1 MPPGS
6 GFTSYWRTA
15 MYLQFFVSGIALARY
30 RTAVI
35 DRVRATSGS
44 WRVALGV
51 GSLLLYTWAWWVP
64 SLGGGHEEFVEM
76 ETVLAG
82 AVGFLVL
89 AIGAP
94 RAGAVLRTQPMQY
107 LGRISFSLYLVH
119 AIVLLA
125 LLHLFAGRVPVGVLL
140 VALWPLAIGLATL
153 GERYIERPSVVLGRR
168 LTRRTVPAR
177 DRVATPFPSA
187 IGESA

>member
-1 MPPGS
+1 
-6 GFTSYWRTA
+6 
-15 MYLQFFVSGIALARY
+15 
-30 RTAVI
+30 
-35 DRVRATSGS
+35 
-44 WRVALGV
+44 
-51 GSLLLYTWAWWVP
+51 
-64 SLGGGHEEFVEM
+64 
-76 ETVLAG
+76 
-82 AVGFLVL
+82 
-89 AIGAP
+89 
-94 RAGAVLRTQPMQY
+94 MQY